1 MTEEHADETMVAS
14 MRADAER
21 QGADDRKVTDAPH
34 YLARVLMANGIRNMY
49 GVVGIPVTDFARIA
63 QGMGM
68 RFVGMR
74 HEEDAVNAAAAD
86 GFITGRPA
94 VTLTVSAPG
103 FLNGLPALL
112 EATVNGYP
120 VIMIGG
126 SSTRHVVDLE
136 EGEYEGLDQMNY
148 AKQFCKASLRID
160 RIEDIPLAV
169 ARAMHIASSGRPGA
183 VYIDFPDDTVAQ
195 TLSQSEAD
203 RLMCTATD
211 PAPAMVPA
219 RESIDAALAL
229 LQQAERPLMVIGKGA
244 AIARAEEEIREA
256 KGRMETVEH
265 DLEIA
270 LLPKDPNDEK
280 NLFLEI
286 RAGTGGDES
295 ALFAG
300 DLLRMYLRYAENRGW
315 KTEIVSENPSDLGG
329 YREVIVR
336 IIGRAAYSA
345 LKFESGVHRV
355 QRVPVTESQGR
366 IHTSAATVAVLP
378 ELDAVEVADL
388 SPKDLRI
395 DVFRA
400 SGAGGQHVQKTDSAV
415 RITHLPTGLTVECQ
429 DERSQTQNKARAMAV
444 LAARLY
450 AMREAE
456 QKAKE
461 ASERKSLVGSGDRS
475 ERIRTYNFPQGRV
488 TDHRIN
494 LTLYRL
500 DAVLDGDL
508 DELISALTMEHQ
520 ASLLASSL

>member
-1 MTEEHADETMVAS
+1 MN
-14 MRADAER
+14 ER
-21 QGADDRKVTDAPH
+21 LLSK
-34 YLARVLMANGIRNMY
+34 L
-49 GVVGIPVTDFARIA
+49 
-63 QGMGM
+63 
-68 RFVGMR
+68 
-74 HEEDAVNAAAAD
+74 
-86 GFITGRPA
+86 
-94 VTLTVSAPG
+94 VTLTRRLEEIDRMLAAPDVASDTNR
-103 FLNGLPALL
+103 LRDLTK
-112 EATVNGYP
+112 ERSDIEP
-120 VIMIGG
+120 VVTLG
-126 SSTRHVVDLE
+126 RAYEDAQKDLE
-136 EGEYEGLDQMNY
+136 TAE
-148 AKQFCKASLRID
+148 ALR
-160 RIEDIPLAV
+160 
-169 ARAMHIASSGRPGA
+169 
-183 VYIDFPDDTVAQ
+183 DDP
-195 TLSQSEAD
+195 EW
-203 RLMCTATD
+203 
-211 PAPAMVPA
+211 
-219 RESIDAALAL
+219 
-229 LQQAERPLMVIGKGA
+229 QAY
-244 AIARAEEEIREA
+244 AEEEIREA

-355 QRVPVTESQGR
+355 QRVPITESQGR

-388 SPKDLRI
+388 SHKDLRI